1 VKANRN
7 LIGFGLFFIVFGA
20 ILLGVRQGWIPT
32 DVAER
37 TWQLWPVLLIAAGL
51 SMILAG
57 RPAARLGGLVAA
69 VCLGVMA
76 GGLVGSGAGLSI
88 GCGED
93 EAGIAFGR
101 ESGELPDGA
110 RVSVRFQCGELTV
123 NTTDGSSWAVEGA
136 SEDGTP
142 PTIRRDGDGITV
154 EAADTGPAF
163 GLSGAR
169 ERWDITLPTDP
180 TIELDVELNA
190 GSGRLTLPR
199 ANLAS
204 VDVTVNA
211 GSLRIDL
218 RDVAAASTLDGTVN
232 AGSAVVWLPELPL
245 EGDLTVNAGSLSIC
259 APGDV
264 GLRLTTGDN
273 PISSNN
279 FDDEGLVRSGD
290 AWETPG
296 FATATIR
303 IVLDVQANAGSV
315 SLNPRQTCA
324 G

>member
-1 VKANRN
+1 MKANSN

-88 GCGED
+88 GCGGD

-123 NTTDGSSWAVEGA
+123 NTTDGGSWAVEGA

-264 GLRLTTGDN
+264 GLRLITGDN

-296 FATATIR
+296 FATAPIR

>member
-1 VKANRN
+1 MKANSN

-20 ILLGVRQGWIPT
+20 ILLGVRQGLIPT

-76 GGLVGSGAGLSI
+76 GGLVGSGAGLPI
-88 GCGED
+88 GCGGD

-110 RVSVRFQCGELTV
+110 RVSVRFQCGELAV
-123 NTTDGSSWAVEGA
+123 DTTEGSSWAVEGA

-154 EAADTGPAF
+154 EAADGGPAF

-232 AGSAVVWLPELPL
+232 AGSAVVWLPDMPL

-296 FATATIR
+296 FATAPIR

>member
-1 VKANRN
+1 MKANSN
-7 LIGFGLFFIVFGA
+7 LIGFGLFFVVFGA
-20 ILLGVRQGWIPT
+20 ILLAVRQGWIPT
-32 DVAER
+32 EIAER

-51 SMILAG
+51 SIVLA
-57 RPAARLGGLVAA
+57 RSPAARLGGLVTA

-76 GGLVGSGAGLSI
+76 GGLVGSGAGLPI
-88 GCGED
+88 GCGGD
-93 EAGIAFGR
+93 EAGMAFGR

-110 RVSVRFQCGELTV
+110 HVSVKFQCGELTV
-123 NTTDGSSWAVEGA
+123 DTTEGTTWAVEGQ

-142 PTIRRDGDGITV
+142 PTIGRDGDGITV
-154 EAADTGPAF
+154 EAADDGRAF
-163 GLSGAR
+163 GISGAR

-190 GSGRLTLPR
+190 GAGRLTLPG
-199 ANLAS
+199 AHLAS

-232 AGSAVVWLPELPL
+232 AGSAVVWLPDVPL

-259 APGDV
+259 APSDV
-264 GLRLTTGDN
+264 GLRLITGDN

-296 FATATIR
+296 FATAPIR

>member
-1 VKANRN
+1 
-7 LIGFGLFFIVFGA
+7 
-20 ILLGVRQGWIPT
+20 
-32 DVAER
+32 
-37 TWQLWPVLLIAAGL
+37 
-51 SMILAG
+51 M
-57 RPAARLGGLVAA
+57 
-69 VCLGVMA
+69 
-76 GGLVGSGAGLSI
+76 
-88 GCGED
+88 
-93 EAGIAFGR
+93 
-101 ESGELPDGA
+101 
-110 RVSVRFQCGELTV
+110 
-123 NTTDGSSWAVEGA
+123 
-136 SEDGTP
+136 
-142 PTIRRDGDGITV
+142 
-154 EAADTGPAF
+154 
-163 GLSGAR
+163 
-169 ERWDITLPTDP
+169 
-180 TIELDVELNA
+180 ELNA

-218 RDVAAASTLDGTVN
+218 REVAAASTLDGTVN

-296 FATATIR
+296 FATAPIR

>member
-1 VKANRN
+1 MRANSN
-7 LIGFGLFFIVFGA
+7 LIGFGLFFVVFGG

-32 DVAER
+32 ELAER
-37 TWQLWPVLLIAAGL
+37 SWQLWPVLLIAAGL
-51 SMILAG
+51 SMVLA
-57 RPAARLGGLVAA
+57 RSPAARLGGLVAA

-76 GGLVGSGAGLSI
+76 GGLVGGGAGLSI
-88 GCGED
+88 GCGGD
-93 EAGIAFGR
+93 EAGTPFAR

-110 RVSVRFQCGELTV
+110 QVRVRFRCGELAV
-123 NTTDGSSWAVEGA
+123 DTTEGSSWTVEGT
-136 SEDGTP
+136 SEDGSP
-142 PTIRRDGDGITV
+142 PTIRRDGNGLTV
-154 EAADTGPAF
+154 EAADGGRAF
-163 GLSGAR
+163 GFAGAR
-169 ERWDITLPTDP
+169 ERWDITLPTSP
-180 TIELDVELNA
+180 TIDLDVELNA
-190 GSGRLTLPR
+190 GSGRLTLPG
-199 ANLAS
+199 AHLAS
-204 VDVTVNA
+204 VDITVNA

-218 RDVAAASTLDGTVN
+218 RDAATASSFDGTVN
-232 AGSAVVWLPELPL
+232 AGSAVVWLPDVSL

-264 GLRLTTGDN
+264 GLRLVTGDN

-279 FDDEGLVRSGD
+279 FDDEGLIRSGD

-296 FATATIR
+296 FATAPIR

>member
-1 VKANRN
+1 MKANNN

-20 ILLGVRQGWIPT
+20 ILLGVRQGWIPSE
-32 DVAER
+32 VAGR
-37 TWQLWPVLLIAAGL
+37 SWQLWPVLLIAAGL
-51 SMILAG
+51 SMVLAG
-57 RPAARLGGLVAA
+57 RPLGRLGGLVTA

-88 GCGED
+88 GCGGD
-93 EAGIAFGR
+93 EAGVAFGR
-101 ESGELPDGA
+101 ESGELSDGA
-110 RVSVRFQCGELTV
+110 RVSIRFQCGELTV
-123 NTTDGSSWAVEGA
+123 DTADGTTWAVEGT

-154 EAADTGPAF
+154 EAADGGPAF
-163 GLSGAR
+163 GISGAR

-180 TIELDVELNA
+180 TIDLDVELNA
-190 GSGRLTLPR
+190 GSGRLTLPG
-199 ANLAS
+199 AHLGS
-204 VDVTVNA
+204 VDITVNA

-232 AGSAVVWLPELPL
+232 AGSAVVWLPDVPL

-259 APGDV
+259 APADV
-264 GLRLTTGDN
+264 GLRLITGDN

-279 FDDEGLVRSGD
+279 FDDEGLIRSGD

-296 FATATIR
+296 FATAPIR